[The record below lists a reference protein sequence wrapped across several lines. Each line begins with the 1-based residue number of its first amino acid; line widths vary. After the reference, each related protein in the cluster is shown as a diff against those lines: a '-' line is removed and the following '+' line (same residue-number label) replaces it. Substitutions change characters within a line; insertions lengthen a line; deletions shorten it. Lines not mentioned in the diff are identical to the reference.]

1 MTKLIGLY
9 LFGSAAR
16 GDCDQSS
23 DVDVLAV
30 YDEQPDSPLRNKVLS
45 AVRAKLGN
53 RVTLAEY
60 TSRRLRE
67 MFDCGHLF
75 SWHLYQEAK
84 PLQMPD
90 LLAKQSY
97 EFECPAPYM
106 SSIEDAQRFV
116 GLLSSVRTELQ
127 NESCSLV
134 HEAGL
139 VYLAL
144 RNIAMSL
151 SMGLQDK
158 ADFARSSPLTLSVS
172 LAIPAPCSTLEFEVL
187 VAARHASQ
195 RGLPSPK
202 LDWERLSNLLDRSLG
217 WAHMLLEKTNGR
229 K

>member
-23 DVDVLAV
+23 DIDVLAV
-30 YDEQPDSPLRNKVLS
+30 YDKQPNSTLREKVSS
-45 AVRAKLGN
+45 AVCTKFGS

-60 TSRRLRE
+60 TSRRLGE
-67 MFDCGHLF
+67 MFDQGHLF

-84 PLQMPD
+84 PLQVPD
-90 LLAKQSY
+90 LLGKQSY
-97 EFECPAPYM
+97 EFDRPAPYT
-106 SSIEDAQRFV
+106 SGIEDAQRFV
-116 GLLSSVRTELQ
+116 GLLSSVKTELQ
-127 NESCSLV
+127 NGSCSLV

-139 VYLAL
+139 VYLSL

-151 SMGLQDK
+151 SAGFQDK
-158 ADFARSSPLTLSVS
+158 ADFARSSPLTLSAS
-172 LAIPAPCSTLEFEVL
+172 LSISAPCTASEFGVL

-202 LDWERLSNLLDRSLG
+202 LDWEHFSNLLDRSLH
-217 WAHMLLEKTNGR
+217 WAHILLEKANE
-229 K
+229 